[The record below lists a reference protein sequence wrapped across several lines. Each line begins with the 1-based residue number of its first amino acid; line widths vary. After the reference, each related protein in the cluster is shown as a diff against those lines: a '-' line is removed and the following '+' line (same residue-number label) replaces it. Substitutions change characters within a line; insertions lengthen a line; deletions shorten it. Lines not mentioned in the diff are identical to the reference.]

1 MSDNKYRAKGEAAY
15 RNVDASLGI
24 PTPKVGKQGAGWQ
37 HWPVVRWVLNGRSPS
52 LWVYSRLCLLMAV
65 ISIFAGFTVGIVGGF
80 IILGNF
86 GEGGAGFAVNSI
98 TASFTLSTPGAL
110 LLVGS
115 GILAYLAARN
125 DRESQVRSKD
135 FENSEPGIDFVGP
148 PVPGIVPKMDLGDYE
163 DHKNDDPA

>member
-1 MSDNKYRAKGEAAY
+1 MVFFLVRRFAVRPTTMQQNERTMLHEEVREGSVRRD
-15 RNVDASLGI
+15 SL
-24 PTPKVGKQGAGWQ
+24 
-37 HWPVVRWVLNGRSPS
+37 
-52 LWVYSRLCLLMAV
+52 
-65 ISIFAGFTVGIVGGF
+65 IVGGF

-125 DRESQVRSKD
+125 DRESQVRSRD
-135 FENSEPGIDFVGP
+135 FETSEPGIDFVGP